1 MIGVARIDFA
11 FGLGERHHMVFRYE
25 VIFVGNGV
33 FVFVVVDENRQGSRR
48 FVVEVAADVL
58 RRDVVRPIPAA

>member
-1 MIGVARIDFA
+1 MI
-11 FGLGERHHMVFRYE
+11 FRYE

-33 FVFVVVDENRQGSRR
+33 FVLVVVDENRQGSRR

>member
-1 MIGVARIDFA
+1 MIGIARIDFA
-11 FGLGERHHMVFRYE
+11 FGLGERNHMIFRYE

-33 FVFVVVDENRQGSRR
+33 FVLVVVDENRQGSRR